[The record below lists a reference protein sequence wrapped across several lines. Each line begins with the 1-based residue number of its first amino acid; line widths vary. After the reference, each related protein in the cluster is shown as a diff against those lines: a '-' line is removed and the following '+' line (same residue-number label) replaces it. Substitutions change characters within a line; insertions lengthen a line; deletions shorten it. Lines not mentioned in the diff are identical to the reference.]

1 MALRLVFAWIG
12 LNVGA
17 LLLLALVDVLRVAA
31 KGMVRMLRGTRRLEK
46 APG

>member
-1 MALRLVFAWIG
+1 MALRLVFGWVG

-17 LLLLALVDVLRVAA
+17 LLLLALVDVFRAAA
-31 KGMVRMLRGTRRLEK
+31 KGMVRVLRGTRRLEK